1 MWERELDTDRETY
14 LNGIHIL
21 RAIEE
26 SLALSMGA
34 NIQQAPPPSRTEHGF
49 EIEPEGDIAIPG
61 GLAVT
66 PGGSILDSEMAMAL
80 SLSQRHQE
88 EEEARRR
95 QEEETLKRILELSLT
110 EK

>member
-1 MWERELDTDRETY
+1 MSMKTVSP
-14 LNGIHIL
+14 HPCQP
-21 RAIEE
+21 AVVKE
-26 SLALSMGA
+26 S
-34 NIQQAPPPSRTEHGF
+34 GF
-49 EIEPEGDIAIPG
+49 QIEPEGDIAVPG
-61 GLAVT
+61 GLVLT

-88 EEEARRR
+88 EEEARRK

>member
-1 MWERELDTDRETY
+1 MA
-14 LNGIHIL
+14 LNTRGGVL
-21 RAIEE
+21 Q
-26 SLALSMGA
+26 LSSQP
-34 NIQQAPPPSRTEHGF
+34 ITFDQLHR
-49 EIEPEGDIAIPG
+49 EPEGDIEVPG

-80 SLSQRHQE
+80 SLSQQHQE
-88 EEEARRR
+88 EEEARQK

>member
-1 MWERELDTDRETY
+1 MA
-14 LNGIHIL
+14 LNTKGGVMQH
-21 RAIEE
+21 
-26 SLALSMGA
+26 LSQPTVFG
-34 NIQQAPPPSRTEHGF
+34 QLQR
-49 EIEPEGDIAIPG
+49 EPEGDIEVPG

-80 SLSQRHQE
+80 SLSQQHQE
-88 EEEARRR
+88 EEEARQK

>member
-1 MWERELDTDRETY
+1 MA
-14 LNGIHIL
+14 LNSKGGAPQPSSQPTTLTQL
-21 RAIEE
+21 R
-26 SLALSMGA
+26 M
-34 NIQQAPPPSRTEHGF
+34 
-49 EIEPEGDIAIPG
+49 EPEGDVAVPG

-80 SLSQRHQE
+80 SLSQQHQE